1 MLVSSVD
8 VLRIASSTNPAAAIR
23 SRSCCLYNRARL
35 ACGDSH
41 GWLRAMQRTPTA
53 HGWTRHFFYRA
64 EHIRTT
70 WKLRLALPTILFV
83 VLWLTSGWWTAA
95 MARSLVCD
103 ASVQPSDA
111 ILVENF
117 DPDYLLFEHARRLRQ
132 EGLAARVLVPT
143 WTDHGANDP
152 NLVAQGTVQVM
163 ASVSRIGAIEIVPV
177 RETEPITLNAAR
189 DVQRFLE
196 KEHIRSVLVVT
207 PMFRSRRSSLVY
219 AATLGRAGI
228 AVRCLP
234 VAGDLGVDTWTRS
247 WHGIQQVVEQWI
259 KLHYYRLYVLPS
271 HSDPREAP
279 AGRR

>member
-1 MLVSSVD
+1 
-8 VLRIASSTNPAAAIR
+8 
-23 SRSCCLYNRARL
+23 
-35 ACGDSH
+35 
-41 GWLRAMQRTPTA
+41 MQRHPTA

-70 WKLRLALPTILFV
+70 WMLRLALPTILFV

-103 ASVQPSDA
+103 ASRTPSDA

-117 DPDYLLFEHARRLRQ
+117 DPDYRLFDCARRLRR
-132 EGLAARVLVPT
+132 EGVSSRVLVPT
-143 WTDHGANDP
+143 WTDPGTMEP
-152 NLVAQGTVQVM
+152 NQVALGTVQVM
-163 ASVSRIGAIEIVPV
+163 STIARLGEVEVIPTTQA
-177 RETEPITLNAAR
+177 EPITLNAAR
-189 DVQRFLE
+189 DIQHFLE
-196 KEHIRSVLVVT
+196 KEHIRSILVVT